1 MTKGMR
7 PGSSLPFRASS
18 FVINSSFV
26 IRISSFQKAFTILE
40 LLVVISVIIIVAGL
54 ILATQGYVHKKRARA
69 TAEVEIAAMSAACE
83 SYRADNGGY
92 PTDPATT
99 EVLDAR
105 TSTNPVSYQASSL
118 FLFKQLSGLDA
129 AQAPVAG
136 AKSYFTFNPQMLGG
150 ARDASGKVP
159 AVAYIRDPFGNSY
172 GYSTI
177 KAANPA
183 ATGGYNPTFDLW
195 STGGTTGGTDQS
207 QWITNW

>member
-1 MTKGMR
+1 MR
-7 PGSSLPFRASS
+7 NFSDRDSLNIRHS
-18 FVINSSFV
+18 VIPSSFV
-26 IRISSFQKAFTILE
+26 IRHSSFSLAFTILE
-40 LLVVISVIIIVAGL
+40 LLVVFSVIIILAGL

-83 SYRADNGGY
+83 SYRADNGAY

-105 TSTNPVSYQASSL
+105 TSTSPGSYQPASL
-118 FLFKQLSGLDA
+118 FLFKMLSGLEAD
-129 AQAPVAG
+129 QTPIAG

-150 ARDASGKVP
+150 KRDANGNV
-159 AVAYIRDPFGNSY
+159 AVVSHIRDPFGNSY

-183 ATGGYNPTFDLW
+183 GKAGYNPTFDLW
-195 STGGTTGGTDQS
+195 STGGTTGSGNQS